1 MNKPASLVAAI
12 FLLFLACMQFIRF
25 VLGVPVMVGTVE
37 VPTWP
42 SAVAAILVGALG
54 FWLVKERKRISGN

>member
-54 FWLVKERKRISGN
+54 FWLVKERKRIPGN